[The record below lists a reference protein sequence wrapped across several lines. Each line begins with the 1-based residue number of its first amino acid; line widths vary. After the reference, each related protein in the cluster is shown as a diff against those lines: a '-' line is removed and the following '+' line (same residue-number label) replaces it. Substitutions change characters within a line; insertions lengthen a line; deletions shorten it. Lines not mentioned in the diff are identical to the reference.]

1 MHIWE
6 IQEDAELL
14 LEIRNENSE
23 LTVPI
28 TLLKVLKNG
37 LFLSDVLYNEQK
49 ITFGAEN
56 VTYDLIMTTGNDY
69 PLVWTD
75 VQVKNVSLKG
85 ISGVLVA
92 STAEATKRNR
102 RSCYRVALGV
112 NGIVA
117 GVRVTVHD
125 ISVNGIS
132 FRAKEKL
139 QFNSGEKVLI
149 TFAANYENYTVE
161 ATIVRIVEEENSFL
175 YGCKQKPNTQIDQLI
190 SFEQRKQVQYK
201 RKKI

>member
-14 LEIRNENSE
+14 LEIKNENSE
-23 LTVPI
+23 ITIPV

-37 LFLSDVLYNEQK
+37 LFLADVMYDDQK
-49 ITFGAEN
+49 ITFGAQN
-56 VTYDLIMTTGNDY
+56 VSYDIILTMSNDY

-75 VQVKNVSLKG
+75 VQIKNVSIKG

-92 STAEATKRNR
+92 STAEATRRNR
-102 RSCYRVALGV
+102 RSCYRVPIGV

-117 GVRVTVHD
+117 GNRVTIHD

-132 FRAKEKL
+132 FRSKEKL
-139 QFNSGEKVLI
+139 MFNAGEKVLI

-161 ATIVRIVEEENSFL
+161 ATIVRIVEEESSVL
-175 YGCKQKPNTQIDQLI
+175 YGCRQKPNTQIDQLI

-201 RKKI
+201 RKKV